1 MRALPH
7 RGIQCCR
14 IQGDGNGQ
22 HRKGRDGDRRGRG
35 RLPLFQKSSYPFQET
50 GPGGVDFP
58 DAFLDALPK
67 PLHLFFD
74 LFVAV

>member
-7 RGIQCCR
+7 RGIQGCR
-14 IQGDGNGQ
+14 IQGGENGR
-22 HRKGRDGDRRGRG
+22 HRKGRDGDLRGRCV
-35 RLPLFQKSSYPFQET
+35 LALFQKSSYPFQET

-58 DAFLDALPK
+58 DAFLDTLPK
-67 PLHLFFD
+67 VLHPFFD